1 MNVRSK
7 SIFFMLFLITFSM
20 NVFANHET
28 NEQYDGTINSI
39 RWLKKPITVNHVT
52 VSDKNGEKVGISN
65 FKGKIVLLNLWASWC
80 KPCITELPALDRL
93 QNRMNRSDFVILAVT
108 IDEDINAAKAV
119 FSDKL
124 KLKGLGFYRE
134 SAEVLGQD
142 FPVDVLPT
150 SIIIDR
156 QGQAMGLLRS
166 NINWDEER
174 TDLLINLLVSG
185 SSTTSLILDQE
196 QHSQIQ

>member
-1 MNVRSK
+1 
-7 SIFFMLFLITFSM
+7 M
-20 NVFANHET
+20 NVFANHDS
-28 NEQYDGTINSI
+28 NEVYDGTINSF
-39 RWLKKPITVNHVT
+39 RWLKKPLSVNHVT
-52 VSDKNGEKVGISN
+52 VKDEHGESVSISQFN
-65 FKGKIVLLNLWASWC
+65 GKIVLLNLWASWC

-108 IDEDINAAKAV
+108 IDEDISEAKAV

-156 QGQAMGLLRS
+156 QGHAMGLLRS

-196 QHSQIQ
+196 QHSQSQ

>member
-1 MNVRSK
+1 MNGRAK
-7 SIFFMLFLITFSM
+7 SIFFLVFLLTCSM
-20 NVFANHET
+20 NVFANHDS
-28 NEQYDGTINSI
+28 NEVYDGTINSF
-39 RWLKKPITVNHVT
+39 RWLKKPLSVNHVT
-52 VSDKNGEKVGISN
+52 VKDEHGESVSISQFN
-65 FKGKIVLLNLWASWC
+65 GKIVLLNLWASWC

-108 IDEDINAAKAV
+108 IDEDISEAKAV

-156 QGQAMGLLRS
+156 QGHAMGLLRS

>member
-1 MNVRSK
+1 MIGRAK
-7 SIFFMLFLITFSM
+7 SIFFLVFLLTCSM
-20 NVFANHET
+20 NVFANHDS
-28 NEQYDGTINSI
+28 NEVYDGTINSF
-39 RWLKKPITVNHVT
+39 RWLKTPLSVNHVT
-52 VSDKNGEKVGISN
+52 VKDEHGENVSISQFN
-65 FKGKIVLLNLWASWC
+65 GKIVLLNLWASWC

>member
-1 MNVRSK
+1 MNGRAK
-7 SIFFMLFLITFSM
+7 SIFFLVFLLTCSM
-20 NVFANHET
+20 NVFANHDS
-28 NEQYDGTINSI
+28 NEVYDGTINSF
-39 RWLKKPITVNHVT
+39 RWLKKPLSVNHVT
-52 VSDKNGEKVGISN
+52 VKDEHGESVSISQFN
-65 FKGKIVLLNLWASWC
+65 GKIVLLNLWASWC

-108 IDEDINAAKAV
+108 IDEDISEAKAV

-142 FPVDVLPT
+142 FPVDVIPT

-156 QGQAMGLLRS
+156 QGHAMGLLRS